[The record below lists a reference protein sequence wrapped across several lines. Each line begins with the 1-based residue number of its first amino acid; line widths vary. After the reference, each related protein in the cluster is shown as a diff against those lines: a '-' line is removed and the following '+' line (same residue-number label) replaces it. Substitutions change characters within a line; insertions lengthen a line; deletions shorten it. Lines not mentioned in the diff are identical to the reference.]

1 MSAIIERQ
9 DDVKQSSSWQVWWR
23 LLRPHTLT
31 AAFVPVLIGTMLAL
45 LHGEFHLL
53 LFLAM
58 LVASLIIQMA
68 TNMFNEYYDYKRGLD
83 TKESVGIGGTIVR
96 DGVAPKVVL
105 RLGFILFFVALLI
118 GVYIS
123 ATTSWW
129 IAVVGAI
136 SMAAG
141 YLYTGG
147 PYPIAYTP
155 YGEIVSGFFM
165 GLVIILISFY
175 IQTGTVSIESVLI
188 SVPISI
194 LCGAILTSNNIRD
207 REGDEKNGRRTLAI
221 LLGHENSIKF
231 LAWMF
236 AVSYFWI
243 VGMIVTGYGSPWLLL
258 VFFSVPKAIQA
269 TNGFVGK
276 TRPIEMMP
284 AMKATAQMHTFFGF
298 LVSIGL
304 FIEYILA

>member
-9 DDVKQSSSWQVWWR
+9 EDVKQPSGWQVWWR

-31 AAFVPVLIGTMLAL
+31 AAFIPVFIGTMLAL
-45 LHGEFHLL
+45 LYGEFHML

-58 LVASLIIQMA
+58 LFASLLIQTA

-83 TKESVGIGGTIVR
+83 TKDSVGIGGAIVR
-96 DGVAPKVVL
+96 DGVEPAVVL
-105 RLGFILFFVALLI
+105 RLGLILFAIALLL

-129 IAVVGAI
+129 IAVIGAI

-141 YLYTGG
+141 YFYTGG

-155 YGEIVSGFFM
+155 FGEIVSGFFM
-165 GLVIILISFY
+165 GLVIILISFF
-175 IQTGTVSIESVLI
+175 IQTGTVTTESVLI
-188 SVPISI
+188 SIPISI

-207 REGDEKNGRRTLAI
+207 REGDEKSGRRTLAI

-231 LAWMF
+231 LAAMF
-236 AVSYFWI
+236 AVSYLWI
-243 VGMIVTGYGSPWLLL
+243 VGMVITGYGTLWLLL
-258 VFFSVPKAIQA
+258 VFLSVPKAILA
-269 TNGFVGK
+269 TKSFVGK
-276 TRPIEMMP
+276 TRPVEMMP
-284 AMKATAQMHTFFGF
+284 AMKATAQMHTIFGF

-304 FIEYILA
+304 LIEYIF

>member
-9 DDVKQSSSWQVWWR
+9 EDVKQPSGWQVWWR

-31 AAFVPVLIGTMLAL
+31 AAFIPVLIGTMLAL
-45 LHGEFHLL
+45 LDGQFHFL
-53 LFLAM
+53 LFTAM
-58 LVASLIIQMA
+58 LVASVLIQIA

-83 TKESVGIGGTIVR
+83 TEESVGIGGAIVR
-96 DGVAPKVVL
+96 EGVEPSVIL
-105 RLGFILFFVALLI
+105 RLGGILFAVALLI

-129 IAVVGAI
+129 IAVVGAV
-136 SMAAG
+136 SMAVG

-165 GLVIILISFY
+165 GLVIILISFF
-175 IQTGTVSIESVLI
+175 IQTGTVTLESVLI

-207 REGDEKNGRRTLAI
+207 REGDEESGRKTLAI
-221 LLGHENSIKF
+221 LLGHDNSIKF
-231 LAWMF
+231 LATMF
-236 AVSYFWI
+236 IVSYSWI
-243 VGMIVTGYGSPWLLL
+243 VGMVIAGYGSLWLLL
-258 VFFSVPKAIQA
+258 VFLSLPKAIKA
-269 TNGFVGK
+269 TKSFVGK
-276 TRPIEMMP
+276 TRPIDMMP
-284 AMKATAQMHTFFGF
+284 AMKATAQMHTIFGF
-298 LVSIGL
+298 LVSVGL
-304 FIEYILA
+304 FLEYLIS